1 MAAYLVAEVTVHD
14 NDGFAQY
21 RDMAPPSVAAYG
33 GKYLA
38 RGGTITSMEGNWQP
52 SRITVTE
59 FPSVEQAKA
68 WWNSPEYAEARDL
81 RQRTATTKMIIVEG
95 V

>member
-38 RGGTITSMEGNWQP
+38 RGGAITSMEGNWQP